1 VARRPAGRAPQPA
14 GILGGERE
22 EDVVANVLIPVPA
35 RDSDPSEVAVTW
47 RVLTGAGHTVRFATP
62 TGAPAACDELMVTG
76 RGLDP
81 WGRAPGLRRLV
92 VLGRVLRADG
102 AARAAHRALLADPA
116 WRKPLAWPEITL
128 DGTGAV
134 DGLVLPGGHRARG
147 MREYLESPVLQGLVV
162 DAFRRGLPVAA
173 ICHGVL
179 LAARSVDPATG
190 RSVLHGRRTT
200 ALTWQL
206 ERTAWRVAR
215 RSRFWD
221 PDYYR
226 TYREEAGQPEGYMSV
241 QQEVTRALAA
251 PDDFLDAAG
260 ESARKTSGRSR
271 DRPDDDGPAFVVED
285 GNYVSARWP
294 GDVHTFAAKF
304 ATRLA

>member
-1 VARRPAGRAPQPA
+1 MRPVGRAAAPD

-62 TGAPAACDELMVTG
+62 TGAPAVCDELMVTG

-81 WGRAPGLRRLV
+81 WGRVPGLRRLV
-92 VLGRVLRADG
+92 VLGRVLRAD
-102 AARAAHRALLADPA
+102 AVARAAHHALLDDPA
-116 WRKPLAWPEITL
+116 WRKPLAWKEITL
-128 DGTGAV
+128 DGTEAV

-162 DAFRRGLPVAA
+162 DAFRRGLPVGA

-206 ERTAWRVAR
+206 E
-215 RSRFWD
+215 
-221 PDYYR
+221 
-226 TYREEAGQPEGYMSV
+226 
-241 QQEVTRALAA
+241 
-251 PDDFLDAAG
+251 
-260 ESARKTSGRSR
+260 
-271 DRPDDDGPAFVVED
+271 
-285 GNYVSARWP
+285 
-294 GDVHTFAAKF
+294 
-304 ATRLA
+304 

>member
-1 VARRPAGRAPQPA
+1 M
-14 GILGGERE
+14 
-22 EDVVANVLIPVPA
+22 
-35 RDSDPSEVAVTW
+35 
-47 RVLTGAGHTVRFATP
+47 GAGA
-62 TGAPAACDELMVTG
+62 
-76 RGLDP
+76 
-81 WGRAPGLRRLV
+81 GLRRLV
-92 VLGRVLRADG
+92 VLGRVLRAD
-102 AARAAHRALLADPA
+102 AVARAAHRALLDDPA
-116 WRKPLAWPEITL
+116 WRKPLAWQEITL
-128 DGTGAV
+128 DGTEAF

-147 MREYLESPVLQGLVV
+147 MCEYLESPVLQGLVV
-162 DAFRRGLPVAA
+162 DAFRRGLPVGA

-206 ERTAWRVAR
+206 ERTAWQVAR

-226 TYREEAGQPEGYMSV
+226 TYREEPGQPEGYMSV

-251 PDDFLDAAG
+251 PADFLDAAG

-285 GNYVSARWP
+285 GDYVSARWP

-304 ATRLA
+304 ATRLG